1 MTHTEKIWIIVGLG
15 TFAGTIGLLVGLR
28 EIIYRVDSMPIHNRL
43 RRNHGDIELNY
54 IEPIQPDHAYH
65 PLDAVNPNYMNYDTY
80 NWPDRVSSYWSDRLP
95 SYHTGQH
102 APSYYSGGNPP
113 SFNTIDRG
121 FINCSLEDNIN
132 LDYILWLILF
142 CVFLL
147 LIRKLIISN
156 KINIEKII
164 ILLLLSGLSIIY
176 LQFGLLPLAQIII
189 WIIVFFLSN
198 FLLGI
203 NPDNTQFK
211 VIRAMAIIV
220 IIFIINSL
228 ILNNSLYSISILI
241 PFSTFEIDFRDS
253 FEWKFN
259 SYKVKPMIS
268 YLKLQTLTK
277 DINLLLLSL
286 LDDSNYSMGLS
297 FISSYKEWEKDKG
310 KNYPLFIDDAIIIN
324 KESDSLLITQFI
336 MENLDKKGLFIS
348 EWFFKDYS
356 TKSAKIFKIQT
367 SKFPQFFFGV

>member
-1 MTHTEKIWIIVGLG
+1 MTTQHEIIIICIMAAIAVPVG
-15 TFAGTIGLLVGLR
+15 TFTAVKTINKLMRPPV
-28 EIIYRVDSMPIHNRL
+28 NRL
-43 RRNHGDIELNY
+43 VRTHGDIELNF
-54 IEPIQPDHAYH
+54 IEPSQPGHAYL
-65 PLDAVNPNYMNYDTY
+65 PLDALNPNYMNYESY
-80 NWPDRVSSYWSDRLP
+80 NWGERVSSYWSNRLP
-95 SYHTGQH
+95 SYYTGQH

-113 SFNTIDRG
+113 SFNTVDRG

-211 VIRAMAIIV
+211 VIRATAIIV

-228 ILNNSLYSISILI
+228 IFNNSLYNISILV
-241 PFSTFEIDFRDS
+241 PFSLFEIDFRDS

-268 YLKLQTLTK
+268 YINLQTLTK
-277 DINLLLLSL
+277 DIDLLLLSL
-286 LDDSNYSMGLS
+286 VDDVNYSMSLS
-297 FISSYKEWEKDKG
+297 FISSYKEWEKDKR
-310 KNYPLFIDDAIIIN
+310 KNYPLFIGDAIIVN
-324 KESDSLLITQFI
+324 KESDSVLITQFI
-336 MENLDKKGLFIS
+336 MENLDKKGYFITD
-348 EWFFKDYS
+348 WLFKDYS
-356 TKSAKIFKIQT
+356 LNSMDPIILIVTVPII
-367 SKFPQFFFGV
+367 VNI